1 MRQSIS
7 VVFDMLFSFDF
18 GLVYPCRSKK
28 ADAGVDC
35 SSRIGFVKL
44 PE

>member
-1 MRQSIS
+1 MLK
-7 VVFDMLFSFDF
+7 FLLFSCDF

-35 SSRIGFVKL
+35 SSCIGFVKL
-44 PE
+44 LDDSVFKG